1 MAGAT
6 VTSRALALL
15 DAYAPDRRTQTLT
28 QLAARA
34 GLPLS
39 TAHRLVGELVAWGGL
54 ERQPDGTYG
63 IGIRVWE
70 IGALAARGAD
80 LREVALPY
88 LQDLYEATRENVQLA
103 VLDGT
108 DAVYLERIS
117 GPAAVHV
124 VTRPGSRLPL
134 HATAVGQVLLASAPD
149 DVRDRVLAGPLRR
162 WTERTLTDPGHVR
175 RALADVRRSGVA
187 VCRGQIELV
196 SQSVAAPI
204 RDGDARVVA
213 AVSVVIPVERRV
225 QPYEMA
231 VRLAAQGI
239 TRSLA
244 GQPHRRR
251 APRRAPAGPGAARC

>member
-1 MAGAT
+1 MTGPS
-6 VTSRALALL
+6 VTSRALSLL
-15 DAYAPDRRTQTLT
+15 DAYAPGRRRLSLT
-28 QLAARA
+28 QLAAHA
-34 GLPLS
+34 QLPLS

-54 ERQPDGTYG
+54 ERQTDGTYG
-63 IGIRVWE
+63 IGIRLWE

-80 LREVALPY
+80 LREVAVPY

-117 GPAAVHV
+117 GPGSVHV
-124 VTRPGSRLPL
+124 VTRVGSRLPL
-134 HATAVGQVLLASAPD
+134 HATAVGQVLLAYAPD
-149 DVRDRVLAGPLRR
+149 DVRDRVLTGRLRQ
-162 WTERTLTDPGHVR
+162 WTQRTLTDPAALR
-175 RALADVRRSGVA
+175 RALAEVRRSGVA

-196 SQSVAAPI
+196 SQSVAAPV
-204 RDGDARVVA
+204 RDADARVVA

-244 GQPHRRR
+244 GL
-251 APRRAPAGPGAARC
+251 PAR

>member
-1 MAGAT
+1 M
-6 VTSRALALL
+6 
-15 DAYAPDRRTQTLT
+15 
-28 QLAARA
+28 
-34 GLPLS
+34 
-39 TAHRLVGELVAWGGL
+39 
-54 ERQPDGTYG
+54 
-63 IGIRVWE
+63 
-70 IGALAARGAD
+70 
-80 LREVALPY
+80 ALPY
-88 LQDLYEATRENVQLA
+88 LQDLYAATRENVQLA
-103 VLDGT
+103 VLDST

-117 GPAAVHV
+117 GPGAVHI

-134 HATAVGQVLLASAPD
+134 HATAVGQVLLAFAPD

-175 RALADVRRSGVA
+175 RALAEVRRSGVA

-196 SQSVAAPI
+196 SQSVAAPV
-204 RDGDARVVA
+204 RDGDGRVVA

-244 GQPHRRR
+244 GQPHR
-251 APRRAPAGPGAARC
+251 